1 MLLIILKELYQ
12 RKRTTWKTK
21 GIIPGDVWHGTS
33 QIMMESS
40 PMMASQLEKYEMADP
55 EFLRLDTNKQLQR
68 RSDILENE
76 EESDDEAG
84 EHISTRLV
92 NSGAAWR
99 KVYTSWVVAARVE
112 EMAAED
118 TEGSQTV
125 VEPPAPQRPGFPQP
139 PGGRAPR
146 KAFTQQQLLM
156 ELLAAEH
163 SEEEPDDG
171 ELEGSGDDY
180 DSDD

>member
-1 MLLIILKELYQ
+1 
-12 RKRTTWKTK
+12 
-21 GIIPGDVWHGTS
+21 
-33 QIMMESS
+33 MMESS

-68 RSDILENE
+68 RC
-76 EESDDEAG
+76 
-84 EHISTRLV
+84 
-92 NSGAAWR
+92 
-99 KVYTSWVVAARVE
+99 YTSWVVAARVE

-125 VEPPAPQRPGFPQP
+125 VEPPAPQRPGWLPCPLSRLFAGKIPQP

>member
-1 MLLIILKELYQ
+1 MLSPSIGAFLVKLSPKFDQHSHHTATSARPAPRFGTVVSSEP
-12 RKRTTWKTK
+12 KTK
-21 GIIPGDVWHGTS
+21 DLTVGKH
-33 QIMMESS
+33 
-40 PMMASQLEKYEMADP
+40 
-55 EFLRLDTNKQLQR
+55 LD
-68 RSDILENE
+68 E

-84 EHISTRLV
+84 ERISTRLV

-125 VEPPAPQRPGFPQP
+125 VEPPAPQRPGWLPCPLSRLFAGKIPQP
-139 PGGRAPR
+139 PGVRAPR
-146 KAFTQQQLLM
+146 KTFTQQQLLM
-156 ELLAAEH
+156 ELLTAEH